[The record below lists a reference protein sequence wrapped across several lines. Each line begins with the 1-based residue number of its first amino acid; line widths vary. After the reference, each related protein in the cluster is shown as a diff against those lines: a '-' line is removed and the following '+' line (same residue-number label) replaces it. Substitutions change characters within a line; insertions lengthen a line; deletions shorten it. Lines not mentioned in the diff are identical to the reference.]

1 MATKIKNY
9 MPLLALASPPG
20 ANRTILE
27 WVPFPRGLNIG
38 DLIEK
43 HNQTCYAYF
52 REIGWDDEQ
61 IEAYVLG
68 ITVVH
73 DSLSN
78 LRDLRRKTLEQIDI
92 VIIDLGAVSKVRYE
106 LPKFATKLAVRRRPF
121 HISQVAISSVV
132 SSTLPYFDA
141 LPRIPSRPPILYN
154 QSELESYLEGF
165 YIVHAKAIKSIQTP
179 PPQPPGSGPLDV
191 RFDILGNELSDFVK
205 TSLGRKRILNLA
217 SDLRDATL
225 LRNLS
230 EKQMGDLARLL
241 VTQEYQ
247 LSSLSKQIELELG
260 THVGITGLNSVR
272 KPILQLDAQ
281 QYNVLPQLKTTE
293 FLCLSLAD
301 DTEKL
306 THGQKSALAHIGIT
320 NDQPAVVQFNKKAMR
335 SLLYKVSDQVTVTE
349 FKGKIL
355 DW

>member
-1 MATKIKNY
+1 MSTKIKNY
-9 MPLLALASPPG
+9 MPLLALALPE
-20 ANRTILE
+20 ANSTILE
-27 WVPFPRGLNIG
+27 WVPFSRGLNIG

-43 HNQTCYAYF
+43 YNQTCYAYF
-52 REIGWDDEQ
+52 KEIGWDDEQ
-61 IEAYVLG
+61 IEDYVFG
-68 ITVVH
+68 ITVVR

-78 LRDLRRKTLEQIDI
+78 LCDLRRTALEQIDI
-92 VIIDLGAVSKVRYE
+92 VIMDLEAVSKVRDE
-106 LPKFATKLAVRRRPF
+106 LPKFAKKFAVRRRPF
-121 HISQVAISSVV
+121 HISQVAISPVV
-132 SSTLPYFDA
+132 SSALSYFDA
-141 LPRIPSRPPILYN
+141 FLPIPSRPPILYN
-154 QSELESYLEGF
+154 QSELESYLENF
-165 YIVHAKAIKSIQTP
+165 YILYAKAIKSIQIP
-179 PPQPPGSGPLDV
+179 PPPPPGSGPFAG
-191 RFDILGNELSDFVK
+191 RYDILGNELSFMK
-205 TSLGRKRILNLA
+205 TALGRKRILNLA
-217 SDLRDATL
+217 SDLRDAAL

-230 EKQMGDLARLL
+230 DKQMGDLARLS

-247 LSSLSKQIELELG
+247 LSSLSKQIELELD

-306 THGQKSALAHIGIT
+306 THGQKADLADIGIT
-320 NDQPAVVQFNKKAMR
+320 KDQPAVVQFNKKEMR
-335 SLLYKVSDQVTVTE
+335 SLLDKVSDQVTVTE